1 VPSWLRAEMAKRQA
15 EAAAKKAEEDAKDR
29 DDDELE
35 AAPAR
40 KAGGAPGAA
49 CSVVMWLLGWDSR
62 YGTAGMG
69 QQGWNSRDG
78 TAGVGQQAYGCERC
92 RRCASFV

>member
-1 VPSWLRAEMAKRQA
+1 VVPSWLRAEMAKRQA

-40 KAGGAPGAA
+40 KAGGAPGVD
-49 CSVVMWLLGWDSR
+49 CW
-62 YGTAGMG
+62 
-69 QQGWNSRDG
+69 
-78 TAGVGQQAYGCERC
+78 
-92 RRCASFV
+92 